1 MTDKMREDFDKWW
14 DENYPFL
21 KASKRDRENGWEGY
35 QAATAESTAKI
46 ANLEMELAAWQG
58 LHESSQIQKAQMQTE
73 LEAYRTKQRVY
84 NSTEIAKMQAR
95 IDKSIKYFHS
105 ILASSSIGSSA
116 HSIALEALAKVK
128 DKK

>member
-46 ANLEMELAAWQG
+46 AQ
-58 LHESSQIQKAQMQTE
+58 
-73 LEAYRTKQRVY
+73 
-84 NSTEIAKMQAR
+84 MQAR
-95 IDKSIKYFHS
+95 IDELVEALLPLANLAQHYPKERTFGNRPTIGDIHS
-105 ILASSSIGSSA
+105 VMDKFGEHGITVEDLHKAC
-116 HSIALEALAKVK
+116 EALAKVK
-128 DKK
+128 DVK